1 MLLTL
6 MPSAFAADAE
16 QPLPIAG
23 MEQTEETSADA
34 RTEPGD
40 EPQEPVPTEEGKG
53 TQEEPFT
60 TVAAYNEAVK
70 GDALDGKD
78 VYLTISRTEFK
89 EGQFALTNVQTRPNP
104 PRLHLTLTDCT
115 FTGNT
120 AGDKTNSSFMYLPN
134 CQSLVIEDCT
144 FDTGES
150 SLKYGINWNLCGIQG
165 STVEIRGCTF
175 TGSYEKNA
183 IKLNQRNGEDDAAED
198 VKPSGD
204 GEVKPATIASAV
216 VADCTFSEGAKI
228 QLGSQGK
235 GENNAAAPSTGAF
248 PVTISNVKAE
258 NGSEVAV
265 ELAYQAAKDADIPT
279 ITLASGDTFEKTE
292 EGVLVAQAGEEK
304 FTSFDDALTAA
315 LAAEDHTLTLL
326 QDVTKDISI
335 TAGSTL
341 TIEGSGKTLYGTIN
355 CLVASGEHADQTNTN
370 LTLNNL
376 TVDGDTDRNGT
387 ADKSILITSQ
397 NQSANVVSGLNL
409 TMTNC
414 TVQNSK
420 AGVSGGQGL
429 YLTNVKNLTIDG
441 CTFTNCGG
449 FQYAIDL
456 NLVAVQNA
464 MISITNTTFN
474 GMCGLTAPIKVAARG
489 GEDGTNPP
497 DITGAQASIKSLTIS
512 GCIFDQ
518 TSGSDI
524 VLGVTTKKGDKDGNK
539 TGPFPVVIMDNQSSK
554 DGKQLTI
561 KLDYTDGTKDNITV
575 DIGDTVVGDGT
586 KDPAQG
592 FTITATAGEGG
603 AITPS
608 GRVAVAKG
616 GSQTFTVTADSGYSI
631 SDVTVDDSTA
641 AAVVQNDNGTYT
653 VQNVTKDCIVHA
665 TFSKNSSSGGSSSSS
680 TRYTVSVEDTDN
692 GSVKVSPTRASRGTT
707 VTITVKPDEGY
718 ELDKLTVTGKD
729 GDSIKLTD
737 KGDGKYTFKMPAS
750 KVEVEAVFTAIET
763 EPEQPES
770 LPFTD
775 VSSGEWYYDAVAY
788 VYEKGLMDGTSAVTF
803 DPGAVLT
810 RAMTAQVLWNLAG
823 SPAAPGGAG
832 FTDVAADAWYAGAV
846 NWAAAQGIVAGYDTG
861 AFGPEDAVTR
871 EQLAAM
877 LYRYAGTPEPT
888 GGLDG
893 FADKDAAS
901 GYAAD
906 ALCWAVGEGLLT
918 GKDGGR
924 LDPAGT
930 ATRAEV
936 AVILMRFAE
945 KKL

>member
-1 MLLTL
+1 M
-6 MPSAFAADAE
+6 
-16 QPLPIAG
+16 I
-23 MEQTEETSADA
+23 
-34 RTEPGD
+34 
-40 EPQEPVPTEEGKG
+40 KG
-53 TQEEPFT
+53 
-60 TVAAYNEAVK
+60 
-70 GDALDGKD
+70 
-78 VYLTISRTEFK
+78 
-89 EGQFALTNVQTRPNP
+89 
-104 PRLHLTLTDCT
+104 CT
-115 FTGNT
+115 FN
-120 AGDKTNSSFMYLPN
+120 AG
-134 CQSLVIEDCT
+134 ED
-144 FDTGES
+144 G
-150 SLKYGINWNLCGIQG
+150 LKYGINWNLCGIQG

-183 IKLNQRNGEDDAAED
+183 IKLNQRNGEDDVATD

-258 NGSEVAV
+258 SGSEVAV

-279 ITLASGDTFEKTE
+279 ITLAPGDTFEKTQ
-292 EGVLVAQAGEEK
+292 EGVLVAQVGEEK
-304 FTSFDDALTAA
+304 FTSFDNALTAA
-315 LAAEDHTLTLL
+315 LSAEDHTITLL
-326 QDVTKDISI
+326 QDITKDISI
-335 TAGSTL
+335 AAGSTL

-355 CLVASGEHADQTNTN
+355 CVAASGEHADQTNTN

-397 NQSANVVSGLNL
+397 NQSATVVSGLNL

-420 AGVSGGQGL
+420 AGVSGGQGM
-429 YLTNVKNLTIDG
+429 YLTNAKNLTIDG

-449 FQYAIDL
+449 INYAIDL
-456 NLVAVQNA
+456 NLVAVQDA
-464 MISITNTTFN
+464 VISITNTRFEGN
-474 GMCGLTAPIKVAARG
+474 CGASGPIKVAERG
-489 GEDGTNPP
+489 GQDGSNPT
-497 DITGAQASIKSLTIS
+497 DITGAQASVKSLTIS
-512 GCIFDQ
+512 GCTFNNSNPIL
-518 TSGSDI
+518 GGDI
-524 VLGVTTKKGDKDGNK
+524 VLGVTTKTDEKDGND
-539 TGPFPVVIMDNQSSK
+539 TGSFPVTIADNK
-554 DGKQLTI
+554 TTKEDKQLKI
-561 KLDYTDGTKDNITV
+561 KLAYTDDSARDITT
-575 DIGDTVVGDGT
+575 DIGSAVVGDGT

-608 GRVAVAKG
+608 GRVAVANG

-653 VQNVTKDCIVHA
+653 VQNVTKDCTVHA

>member
-1 MLLTL
+1 
-6 MPSAFAADAE
+6 
-16 QPLPIAG
+16 
-23 MEQTEETSADA
+23 
-34 RTEPGD
+34 
-40 EPQEPVPTEEGKG
+40 
-53 TQEEPFT
+53 
-60 TVAAYNEAVK
+60 
-70 GDALDGKD
+70 
-78 VYLTISRTEFK
+78 
-89 EGQFALTNVQTRPNP
+89 
-104 PRLHLTLTDCT
+104 
-115 FTGNT
+115 
-120 AGDKTNSSFMYLPN
+120 MYLPN

-292 EGVLVAQAGEEK
+292 EGVLVAQVGETK
-304 FTSFDDALTAA
+304 YTSIDEALTAA
-315 LAAEDHTLTLL
+315 LSAEDHTLTLL
-326 QDVTKDISI
+326 QDETKDISI
-335 TAGSTL
+335 AAGSTL
-341 TIEGSGKTLYGTIN
+341 TIEGSGKTLYGTVN
-355 CLVASGEHADQTNTN
+355 CSVASGDDANQTNTN

-376 TVDGDTDRNGT
+376 TVDGDTNRDGT

-397 NQSANVVSGLNL
+397 NQSATVVSGLNL

-420 AGVSGGQGL
+420 AGVSGGQGM
-429 YLTNVKNLTIDG
+429 YLTNAKNLTIDG

-449 FQYAIDL
+449 INYAIDL
-456 NLVAVQNA
+456 NLVAVQDA
-464 MISITNTTFN
+464 VISITNTRFEGN
-474 GMCGLTAPIKVAARG
+474 CGASGPIKVAERG
-489 GEDGTNPP
+489 TGDGTEAD
-497 DITGAQASIKSLTIS
+497 DITGARASVKSLTIS
-512 GCIFDQ
+512 GCTFNNSNPIL
-518 TSGSDI
+518 GGDI
-524 VLGVTTKKGDKDGNK
+524 VLGVTTKTGEKDGND
-539 TGPFPVVIMDNQSSK
+539 TGSFPVTIADNK
-554 DGKQLTI
+554 TTKEDKQLKI
-561 KLDYTDGTKDNITV
+561 KLAYTDDSARDITT
-575 DIGDTVVGDGT
+575 DIGSAVVGDGT
-586 KDPAQG
+586 TDPAQG

-608 GRVAVAKG
+608 GKVAVAKG

-641 AAVVQNDNGTYT
+641 ADVVQNDNGTYT
-653 VQNVTKDCIVHA
+653 VQNVTKDCTVHA
-665 TFSKNSSSGGSSSSS
+665 TFSKNSSSGGSFSSS

-692 GSVKVSPTRASRGTT
+692 GSVKVSPTRASRGT
-707 VTITVKPDEGY
+707 TVKPDEGY

-861 AFGPEDAVTR
+861 AFGP
-871 EQLAAM
+871 
-877 LYRYAGTPEPT
+877 
-888 GGLDG
+888 
-893 FADKDAAS
+893 
-901 GYAAD
+901 AD

>member
-1 MLLTL
+1 M
-6 MPSAFAADAE
+6 
-16 QPLPIAG
+16 
-23 MEQTEETSADA
+23 
-34 RTEPGD
+34 
-40 EPQEPVPTEEGKG
+40 
-53 TQEEPFT
+53 
-60 TVAAYNEAVK
+60 
-70 GDALDGKD
+70 
-78 VYLTISRTEFK
+78 
-89 EGQFALTNVQTRPNP
+89 
-104 PRLHLTLTDCT
+104 
-115 FTGNT
+115 
-120 AGDKTNSSFMYLPN
+120 
-134 CQSLVIEDCT
+134 
-144 FDTGES
+144 
-150 SLKYGINWNLCGIQG
+150 
-165 STVEIRGCTF
+165 
-175 TGSYEKNA
+175 
-183 IKLNQRNGEDDAAED
+183 
-198 VKPSGD
+198 
-204 GEVKPATIASAV
+204 

>member
-1 MLLTL
+1 M
-6 MPSAFAADAE
+6 
-16 QPLPIAG
+16 
-23 MEQTEETSADA
+23 
-34 RTEPGD
+34 
-40 EPQEPVPTEEGKG
+40 
-53 TQEEPFT
+53 
-60 TVAAYNEAVK
+60 
-70 GDALDGKD
+70 
-78 VYLTISRTEFK
+78 
-89 EGQFALTNVQTRPNP
+89 
-104 PRLHLTLTDCT
+104 
-115 FTGNT
+115 
-120 AGDKTNSSFMYLPN
+120 
-134 CQSLVIEDCT
+134 
-144 FDTGES
+144 
-150 SLKYGINWNLCGIQG
+150 
-165 STVEIRGCTF
+165 
-175 TGSYEKNA
+175 
-183 IKLNQRNGEDDAAED
+183 
-198 VKPSGD
+198 
-204 GEVKPATIASAV
+204 
-216 VADCTFSEGAKI
+216 
-228 QLGSQGK
+228 
-235 GENNAAAPSTGAF
+235 
-248 PVTISNVKAE
+248 
-258 NGSEVAV
+258 
-265 ELAYQAAKDADIPT
+265 
-279 ITLASGDTFEKTE
+279 
-292 EGVLVAQAGEEK
+292 
-304 FTSFDDALTAA
+304 
-315 LAAEDHTLTLL
+315 
-326 QDVTKDISI
+326 
-335 TAGSTL
+335 
-341 TIEGSGKTLYGTIN
+341 
-355 CLVASGEHADQTNTN
+355 
-370 LTLNNL
+370 
-376 TVDGDTDRNGT
+376 
-387 ADKSILITSQ
+387 
-397 NQSANVVSGLNL
+397 
-409 TMTNC
+409 
-414 TVQNSK
+414 
-420 AGVSGGQGL
+420 
-429 YLTNVKNLTIDG
+429 YLTNAKNLTIDD

-449 FQYAIDL
+449 INYAIDL
-456 NLVAVQNA
+456 NLVAVQDA
-464 MISITNTTFN
+464 VISITNTRFEGN
-474 GMCGLTAPIKVAARG
+474 CGASGPIKVAERG
-489 GEDGTNPP
+489 TGDGTEAD
-497 DITGAQASIKSLTIS
+497 DITGARASVKSLTIS
-512 GCIFDQ
+512 GCTFNNSNPIL
-518 TSGSDI
+518 GGDI
-524 VLGVTTKKGDKDGNK
+524 VLGVTTKTGEKDGNG
-539 TGPFPVVIMDNQSSK
+539 TGSFPVTIADNK
-554 DGKQLTI
+554 TTKEDKQLKI
-561 KLDYTDGTKDNITV
+561 KLAYTDDSAKNITT
-575 DIGDTVVGDGT
+575 DIGSVVVGDGT

-603 AITPS
+603 TITPS
-608 GRVAVAKG
+608 GRVAVANG
-616 GSQTFTVTADSGYSI
+616 GSQTFTVAADSGYSI

-641 AAVVQNDNGTYT
+641 ADVVQNDNGTYT
-653 VQNVTKDCIVHA
+653 VQNVTKDCTVHA

-877 LYRYAGTPEPT
+877 LYRYAGAPEPT

>member
-1 MLLTL
+1 MEKRILSVCLTACMLLTL
-6 MPSAFAADAE
+6 MPSAFAADVE

-134 CQSLVIEDCT
+134 CQSLVIKGCT
-144 FDTGES
+144 FNAGEDG
-150 SLKYGINWNLCGIQG
+150 LKYGINWNLCGIQG

-183 IKLNQRNGEDDAAED
+183 IKLNQRNGEDDVATD

-279 ITLASGDTFEKTE
+279 ITLASGDTFERTQ
-292 EGVLVAQAGEEK
+292 EGVLVAQVGETK
-304 FTSFDDALTAA
+304 YTSIDEALTAA
-315 LAAEDHTLTLL
+315 LSAEDHTLTLL

-335 TAGSTL
+335 AAGSTL
-341 TIEGSGKTLYGTIN
+341 TIEGNGKTLYGTIN
-355 CLVASGEHADQTNTN
+355 CVAASGEHADQTNTN

-397 NQSANVVSGLNL
+397 NQSATVVSGLNL

-429 YLTNVKNLTIDG
+429 YLTNVKNLTIDD

-449 FQYAIDL
+449 INYAIDL
-456 NLVAVQNA
+456 NLVAVQDA
-464 MISITNTTFN
+464 VISITNTRFEGN
-474 GMCGLTAPIKVAARG
+474 CGASGPIKVAERG
-489 GEDGTNPP
+489 TGDGTEAD
-497 DITGAQASIKSLTIS
+497 DITGARASVKSLTIS
-512 GCIFDQ
+512 GCTFNNSNPIL
-518 TSGSDI
+518 GGDI
-524 VLGVTTKKGDKDGNK
+524 VLGVTTKTGEKDGND
-539 TGPFPVVIMDNQSSK
+539 TGSFPVTIADNK
-554 DGKQLTI
+554 TTKEDKQLKI
-561 KLDYTDGTKDNITV
+561 KLAYTDDSARDITT
-575 DIGDTVVGDGT
+575 DIGSAVVGDGT
-586 KDPAQG
+586 TDPAQG
-592 FTITATAGEGG
+592 FTI
-603 AITPS
+603 
-608 GRVAVAKG
+608 
-616 GSQTFTVTADSGYSI
+616 TVTADSGYSI

-641 AAVVQNDNGTYT
+641 ADVVQNDNGTYT
-653 VQNVTKDCIVHA
+653 VQNVTKDCTIHA
-665 TFSKNSSSGGSSSSS
+665 TFSKNSSSGGSFSSS

-861 AFGPEDAVTR
+861 AFGP
-871 EQLAAM
+871 
-877 LYRYAGTPEPT
+877 
-888 GGLDG
+888 
-893 FADKDAAS
+893 
-901 GYAAD
+901 AD

-918 GKDGGR
+918 GKGGGR